1 MQELWKRLKK
11 ISKFLKSKTESKY
24 NFQSFSKLVQNVK
37 IQMFDTIIFQREM
50 CILIEHAQY

>member
-37 IQMFDTIIFQREM
+37 IQKFDTIIFQREM